1 MSGKGFLI
9 MVLFLGAVFLETCGQ
24 GGEYIHYYC
33 CLAIK
38 SAELNF

>member
-9 MVLFLGAVFLETCGQ
+9 MVLFLGAVFLEARGQ
-24 GGEYIHYYC
+24 SEYIHYYC
-33 CLAIK
+33 CLVIK